1 MVVLLQL
8 PEQHWVCGNC
18 TATDASRGQANR
30 FHQCAGLAGILAPMV
45 LDGFRGRVLAVER
58 QDYIGREMVQY
69 DGNGRPVMAV
79 VTEHGDGSNDVIVNA
94 PTAQGAGGR

>member
-1 MVVLLQL
+1 MAVILQL
-8 PEQHWVCGNC
+8 PEQHWTCAHC
-18 TATDASRGQANR
+18 CATDVSRGQANR
-30 FHQCAGLAGILAPMV
+30 FHQCAGLAGVLAPMV
-45 LDGFRGRVLAVER
+45 LDGFRGRVLTVER

-79 VTEHGDGSNDVIVNA
+79 VTERPDGSTDVIVNA